1 MTCVNPSKRQL
12 KTETTG
18 EGKDRVVVPI
28 NEIRKAV
35 TVVTPATAFSPAV
48 EEPIV
53 FDPATETLQI
63 VDDKIVVVPRPAPP
77 VVVPDTVDRW
87 KLKTVLQ
94 ADGKWDNVLAVAD
107 TLPAEQKPAVINGLE
122 GAATINRNHALV
134 QMMIAIPA
142 LDITAEEMDEY
153 YVATKQFD

>member
-1 MTCVNPSKRQL
+1 MLQCNPHKRML
-12 KTETTG
+12 KTETTFYETDG
-18 EGKDRVVVPI
+18 IPFPTQTRTVIPL
-28 NEIRKAV
+28 NEIR
-35 TVVTPATAFSPAV
+35 SSDL
-48 EEPIV
+48 E
-53 FDPATETLQI
+53 FDNTQTLQI
-63 VDDKIVVVPRPAPP
+63 VDDVITVVPRPAPP

-107 TLPAEQKPAVINGLE
+107 TLPAEQKLAVINGLE

>member
-1 MTCVNPSKRQL
+1 MKTYLFDLTTGYMLQGDPHKRML

-18 EGKDRVVVPI
+18 KFPDREVVKL
-28 NEIRKAV
+28 NEIRSSDL
-35 TVVTPATAFSPAV
+35 P
-48 EEPIV
+48 
-53 FDPATETLQI
+53 FDSTQTLQI
-63 VDDKIVVVPRPAPP
+63 VDDVITVVPRPAPP

-107 TLPAEQKPAVINGLE
+107 TLPAEQKLAVINGLE

>member
-1 MTCVNPSKRQL
+1 MTLKNANKRYL
-12 KTETTG
+12 KTETTVYETDG
-18 EGKDRVVVPI
+18 SPFPTQTRTVIPL
-28 NEIRKAV
+28 NEIR
-35 TVVTPATAFSPAV
+35 SSDL
-48 EEPIV
+48 E
-53 FDPATETLQI
+53 FDNTQTLQI
-63 VDDKIVVVPRPAPP
+63 VDDVITVVPRPAPP

-107 TLPAEQKPAVINGLE
+107 TLPAEQKLAVINGLE

>member
-1 MTCVNPSKRQL
+1 MKTYLFNTEALGGYMLQSNPHKRML

-18 EGKDRVVVPI
+18 EGKDRVVVKL
-28 NEIRKAV
+28 NEIRSSDL
-35 TVVTPATAFSPAV
+35 P
-48 EEPIV
+48 
-53 FDPATETLQI
+53 FDNTETLQI
-63 VDDKIVVVPRPAPP
+63 VNDEITVVTRPPRP
-77 VVVPDTVDRW
+77 VVVPATVDRW

-94 ADGKWDNVLAVAD
+94 AAGKWDNVLAVAD
-107 TLPAEQKPAVINGLE
+107 TLPAEQKLAVINGLE

-134 QMMIAIPA
+134 QMMIAVPA